1 MTQRLPGIPDA
12 DATGVAKDTLA
23 GSTKLLGRSS
33 NLLRILSAH
42 TPYLARWFIG
52 FVAAASMLLAAT
64 VSAFAQSAGSA
75 ESPDVLKD
83 LAPTGKLRAAINLGN
98 SVLAQT
104 DAATGQPHKKRPV
117 IPIGRHQRPLVD
129 RVPAPDAVVL
139 QAGPFVAVL
148 CERGR
153 NLRGR

>member
-1 MTQRLPGIPDA
+1 MTQRLPGISDA
-12 DATGVAKDTLA
+12 DASGVAKHTLD

-98 SVLAQT
+98 SVL
-104 DAATGQPHKKRPV
+104 
-117 IPIGRHQRPLVD
+117 
-129 RVPAPDAVVL
+129 
-139 QAGPFVAVL
+139 
-148 CERGR
+148 
-153 NLRGR
+153 